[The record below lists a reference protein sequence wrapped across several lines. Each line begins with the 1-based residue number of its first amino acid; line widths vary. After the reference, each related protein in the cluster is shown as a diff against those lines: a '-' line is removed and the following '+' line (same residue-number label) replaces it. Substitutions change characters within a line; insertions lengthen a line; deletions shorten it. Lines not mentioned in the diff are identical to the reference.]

1 MLLGTIVAGLMAV
14 GYFIWIG
21 GEVRKAKQLE
31 KDMEGIG
38 KINDMAFKVDS
49 ETRERIKDN
58 RDSSISRGFPRL
70 PRDR

>member
-14 GYFIWIG
+14 GYFIWVG

-38 KINDMAFKVDS
+38 KINEMAFKVDT
-49 ETRERIKDN
+49 ETLSRIKDD
-58 RDSSISRGFPRL
+58 RDASISRGFPRL